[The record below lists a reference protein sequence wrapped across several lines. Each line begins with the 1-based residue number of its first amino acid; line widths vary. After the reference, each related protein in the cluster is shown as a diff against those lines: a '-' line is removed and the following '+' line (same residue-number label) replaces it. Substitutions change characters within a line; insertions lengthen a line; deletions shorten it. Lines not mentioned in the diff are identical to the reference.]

1 MKSPGLRCTR
11 TLVLSRASGRPGSLA
26 KCCRNESITD
36 GVNCS
41 GCSSA
46 YFKTNKS
53 ADRMIKR

>member
-1 MKSPGLRCTR
+1 MKSPGLRCIR
-11 TLVLSRASGRPGSLA
+11 IFVLRRASGRPGSLL
-26 KCCRNESITD
+26 KCCRNDSRTA

-53 ADRMIKR
+53 AERIIKR

>member
-1 MKSPGLRCTR
+1 MKSPGLRWIR
-11 TLVLSRASGRPGSLA
+11 ILVLSRASGRPGSLF
-26 KCCRNESITD
+26 KCCRNELRTA

-53 ADRMIKR
+53 AERIIKR